1 MYFVYILYSKAF
13 DKYYIGHT
21 SSIERRIKE
30 HNQGF
35 NKSTKPYIPWEL
47 LDSVKKNEKAEAY
60 QLELKL
66 KNLSKVRKLDFVKKY
81 CK

>member
-13 DKYYIGHT
+13 DKYYVGQT

-47 LDSVKKNEKAEAY
+47 LGSVTKNEKAEAY

>member
-13 DKYYIGHT
+13 DKYYVGHT
-21 SSIERRIKE
+21 SSLERRIKE
-30 HNQGF
+30 HNQGC

-47 LDSVKKNEKAEAY
+47 LGSVTKNEKADAY

-66 KNLSKVRKLDFVKKY
+66 KNLSKVRKLDFIKKY
-81 CK
+81 CR